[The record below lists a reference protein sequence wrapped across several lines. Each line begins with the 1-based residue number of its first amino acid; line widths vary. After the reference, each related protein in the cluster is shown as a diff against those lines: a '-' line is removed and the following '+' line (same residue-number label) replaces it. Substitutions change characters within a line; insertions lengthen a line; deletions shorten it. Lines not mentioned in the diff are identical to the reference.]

1 MTDLQ
6 LVVPMTGVGQRF
18 VDAGFLELKPL
29 IKIAGETIISHVMKM
44 YPSITDPV
52 FIISNN
58 HPQRELL
65 KMELK
70 TLRPDAKIIEIDPHK
85 LGPSYAVW
93 QVRQQLDLSRPT
105 IINYCDFGGIWDLSK
120 MEAALEKH
128 DGAILTYTGFHPHM
142 LRNTEYAYVKTDENG
157 HVTEIQE
164 KKSFTDDPY
173 SEEASAGTYG
183 FATGDLLI
191 RAIAEQ
197 INQGISL
204 KSEFYT
210 SLTYKPLIEEGRT
223 IVCIEMDKFFQWG
236 TPEDLRDW
244 IYWRDAINE
253 MTNYN
258 PASNEVLGSTVILAA
273 GRGSRLAE
281 KGSIP
286 KPLVPV
292 GKFLLWE
299 YSGLCAKQTHESVV
313 VTRENLVPQGNRLD
327 VPAMILSE
335 VSQGQAITAKIG
347 INLINNRNEPVTV
360 LSCDNVIFQRNF
372 VEAHEYAKRM
382 DVVVWTARNYPP
394 SLVNPS
400 QYSWISGQE
409 SSSRKVWLKQEPD
422 FKQEPQLIIGNF
434 TFKTKE
440 LGLTLISHLENR
452 NIRINDEFYLDSLIT
467 LAQELGFK
475 VGVMDCKNFFAIGS
489 KNEIQTFHY
498 WEEIATKYVFAD

>member
-1 MTDLQ
+1 MTYLQ

-44 YPSITDPV
+44 YPSISDPV

-58 HPQRELL
+58 HPQREVL

-70 TLRPDAKIIEIDPHK
+70 TLRPDSKIIEINPHK

-93 QVRQQLDLSRPT
+93 QAREQLDLLRPT
-105 IINYCDFGGIWDLSK
+105 IINYCDFGGIWDLTK
-120 MEAALEKH
+120 MEAALEKN

-157 HVTEIQE
+157 YVREIQE
-164 KKSFTDDPY
+164 KKSFTDNPY

-183 FATGDLLI
+183 FASGELLI

-204 KSEFYT
+204 KNEFYT
-210 SLTYKPLIEEGRT
+210 SLTYKPLIEEGRRV
-223 IVCIEMDKFFQWG
+223 VCVKMDKFFQWG
-236 TPEDLRDW
+236 TPEDLQDW
-244 IYWRDAINE
+244 IYWRDAVNE
-253 MTNYN
+253 MMNYH
-258 PASNEVLGSTVILAA
+258 PTFDEILGSTVILAA
-273 GRGSRLAE
+273 GRGSRLAAT
-281 KGSIP
+281 GSTP

-299 YSGLCAKQTHESVV
+299 YSGLCANRNKESIV
-313 VTRENLVPQGNRLD
+313 VTRENLVPVGNQLG
-327 VPAMILSE
+327 VQTKILSE

-347 INLINNRNEPVTV
+347 INFINDTNDPITV
-360 LSCDNVIFQRNF
+360 LSCDNVIYQRNLA
-372 VEAHEYAKRM
+372 EAHEYARIM
-382 DVVVWTARNYPP
+382 DVVVWTASNYPP
-394 SLVNPS
+394 SLVNPN
-400 QYSWISGQE
+400 QYSWISGEE
-409 SSSRKVWLKQEPD
+409 SSSIKVWLKQEPD
-422 FKQEPQLIIGNF
+422 FEQEPQLIIGNF
-434 TFKTKE
+434 TFKNKE
-440 LGLTLISHLENR
+440 LGLTLISHLENK
-452 NIRINDEFYLDSLIT
+452 NIRINNEFYLDSLIT
-467 LAQELGFK
+467 LAQELGLK

-489 KNEIQTFHY
+489 KNEIETFHY

>member
-1 MTDLQ
+1 MTHLQ

-44 YPSITDPV
+44 YPSISDPV

-65 KMELK
+65 KTELK
-70 TLRPDAKIIEIDPHK
+70 TLRPDSKIIEIDPHK
-85 LGPSYAVW
+85 FGPSYAVW
-93 QVRQQLDLSRPT
+93 QVREQLDLLRPT
-105 IINYCDFGGIWDLSK
+105 IINYCDFGGIWDLTK
-120 MEAALEKH
+120 MEAALEKN

-157 HVTEIQE
+157 YVREIQE
-164 KKSFTDDPY
+164 KKSFTDDPF

-191 RAIAEQ
+191 RAISEQ
-197 INQGISL
+197 IDRGISL
-204 KSEFYT
+204 KNEFYT
-210 SLTYKPLIEEGRT
+210 SLTYKPLIEEGRK
-223 IVCIEMDKFFQWG
+223 IVCVEMDKFFQWG

-244 IYWRDAINE
+244 IYWRDAVKE
-253 MTNYN
+253 MTNYR
-258 PASNEVLGSTVILAA
+258 PASDEVLGSTVILAA
-273 GRGSRLAE
+273 GRGSRLAVT
-281 KGSIP
+281 GSTP

-299 YSGLCAKQTHESVV
+299 YSGLCANQNKESIV
-313 VTRENLVPQGNRLD
+313 VTRENLVPVGNRLD
-327 VPAMILSE
+327 MQTMILSE

-347 INLINNRNEPVTV
+347 IDLINNTNEPVTV
-360 LSCDNVIFQRNF
+360 LSCDNVIFQRNLA
-372 VEAHEYAKRM
+372 EAHEYAKRM

-434 TFKTKE
+434 TFENKE

-452 NIRINDEFYLDSLIT
+452 NIRINNEFYLDSLIT

-489 KNEIQTFHY
+489 KSEIQTFHY
-498 WEEIATKYVFAD
+498 WEEIATNYVFAD

>member
-1 MTDLQ
+1 
-6 LVVPMTGVGQRF
+6 
-18 VDAGFLELKPL
+18 
-29 IKIAGETIISHVMKM
+29 
-44 YPSITDPV
+44 
-52 FIISNN
+52 
-58 HPQRELL
+58 
-65 KMELK
+65 
-70 TLRPDAKIIEIDPHK
+70 
-85 LGPSYAVW
+85 
-93 QVRQQLDLSRPT
+93 
-105 IINYCDFGGIWDLSK
+105 
-120 MEAALEKH
+120 
-128 DGAILTYTGFHPHM
+128 
-142 LRNTEYAYVKTDENG
+142 
-157 HVTEIQE
+157 
-164 KKSFTDDPY
+164 
-173 SEEASAGTYG
+173 
-183 FATGDLLI
+183 
-191 RAIAEQ
+191 
-197 INQGISL
+197 
-204 KSEFYT
+204 
-210 SLTYKPLIEEGRT
+210 
-223 IVCIEMDKFFQWG
+223 
-236 TPEDLRDW
+236 
-244 IYWRDAINE
+244 
-253 MTNYN
+253 
-258 PASNEVLGSTVILAA
+258 
-273 GRGSRLAE
+273 
-281 KGSIP
+281 
-286 KPLVPV
+286 
-292 GKFLLWE
+292 
-299 YSGLCAKQTHESVV
+299 
-313 VTRENLVPQGNRLD
+313 
-327 VPAMILSE
+327 MILSE